1 VYQPLFITKNK
12 LQPDY
17 LTLCVITSNNQMR
30 EVLTFI
36 KACGW
41 LFVVHPNRTGT
52 THQYKFKTQE
62 LVAAL
67 SCSLLIGCW

>member
-1 VYQPLFITKNK
+1 MYQPLFITKNK

-30 EVLTFI
+30 EALTFI

-41 LFVVHPNRTGT
+41 LFVVHQTELAQ
-52 THQYKFKTQE
+52 HHYKFKTQE
-62 LVAAL
+62 LVAAP
-67 SCSLLIGCW
+67 

>member
-1 VYQPLFITKNK
+1 MYQPLFITKNK

-30 EVLTFI
+30 EALTFI

-41 LFVVHPNRTGT
+41 LFVVPMKKENKHNT
-52 THQYKFKTQE
+52 
-62 LVAAL
+62 
-67 SCSLLIGCW
+67 SL